1 MKNKTFD
8 RCLKIAKP
16 HLKTIFIV
24 SILSIIID
32 ILELSKPYLVK
43 VVIDDFL
50 SLGIA
55 EKSFISI
62 TTIGVIYLAIV
73 IIGNVLDYT
82 TRMKTN
88 IMGEEILYTMRNKIY
103 KYTQDACISF
113 HDKTPAG

>member
-1 MKNKTFD
+1 MKNKTFN
-8 RCLKIAKP
+8 RCYKIAKP
-16 HLKTIFIV
+16 HMKTIFIV

-32 ILELSKPYLVK
+32 ILELTKPYLVK

-50 SLGIA
+50 SLGIS

-73 IIGNVLDYT
+73 IIGNILDYT

-103 KYTQDACISF
+103 KYI
-113 HDKTPAG
+113 